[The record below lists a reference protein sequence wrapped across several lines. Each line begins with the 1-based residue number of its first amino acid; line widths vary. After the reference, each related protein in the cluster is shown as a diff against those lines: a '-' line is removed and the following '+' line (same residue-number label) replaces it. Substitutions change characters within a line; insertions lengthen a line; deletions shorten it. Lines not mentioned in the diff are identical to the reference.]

1 MMDILI
7 ELEDLFYNLKE
18 SDSKKEYIKI
28 HDEIENTIN
37 EANENE
43 KTQIFEF
50 LKLAIAENE
59 EDAWEY
65 EPFLQLFN

>member
-1 MMDILI
+1 MDILI

-28 HDEIENTIN
+28 HDKIENTIN
-37 EANENE
+37 ESNENE
-43 KTQIFEF
+43 KIQILEF
-50 LKLAIAENE
+50 LKLAIAGNE

>member
-1 MMDILI
+1 MDILI

-28 HDEIENTIN
+28 HDKIENIIN

-43 KTQIFEF
+43 KIQILEF

-65 EPFLQLFN
+65 EPILQLFN

>member
-1 MMDILI
+1 MMNILI

-28 HDEIENTIN
+28 HDKIENTIN

-43 KTQIFEF
+43 KIQILEF
-50 LKLAIAENE
+50 LKLAIAENK

>member
-1 MMDILI
+1 MDILI

-18 SDSKKEYIKI
+18 SDSKEEYIKI
-28 HDEIENTIN
+28 HDKIENTIN

-43 KTQIFEF
+43 KIQIFEF
-50 LKLAIAENE
+50 LKLVIAENE

>member
-1 MMDILI
+1 MYILI

-28 HDEIENTIN
+28 HDKIENTIN

-43 KTQIFEF
+43 KIQILEF

-59 EDAWEY
+59 EDTWEY